1 MLNGLGWSL
10 DRQEIVEE
18 VMMLLPALGR
28 GMGKPTPVEMA
39 EISRRGG
46 QAASEAHIS
55 PGHVQVLISLSRGPC
70 SVGQLAEVVGVSP
83 PAVTQLVD
91 RLVEHGIVE
100 RRHDEKDRRMVFV
113 DYVPEMREVAHGIM
127 ERRRRQLEG
136 VIGALT
142 DQEAMAFLKGLKML
156 VDSFGGVPGEE
167 N

>member
-1 MLNGLGWSL
+1 
-10 DRQEIVEE
+10 
-18 VMMLLPALGR
+18 
-28 GMGKPTPVEMA
+28 
-39 EISRRGG
+39 
-46 QAASEAHIS
+46 
-55 PGHVQVLISLSRGPC
+55 
-70 SVGQLAEVVGVSP
+70 
-83 PAVTQLVD
+83 VD

-142 DQEAMAFLKGLKML
+142 DEEAMAFLKGLKML

>member
-1 MLNGLGWSL
+1 M
-10 DRQEIVEE
+10 DRQEVVDE

-28 GMGKPTPVEMA
+28 GVGKPTPLEMA

-46 QAASEAHIS
+46 RDSAEAHVS
-55 PGHVQVLISLSRGPC
+55 PGHVQVLISLSRGPR
-70 SVGQLAEVVGVSP
+70 SVGQLAETVGVSP

-100 RRHDEKDRRMVFV
+100 RRHDEKDRRMVLV
-113 DYVPEMREVAHGIM
+113 DYVPGMRDVARRIV
-127 ERRRRQLEG
+127 ESRRRQLEG

-142 DQEAMAFLKGLKML
+142 DEEAAAFLKGLKIL
-156 VDSFGGVPGEE
+156 VESFGGAPGEE